1 MSNPFHQD
9 NASQQGDDLTLA
21 QVAQPESS
29 FAYSEPDYTPPIGIA
44 YLLILTTGFAIYFA
58 LESFFGRF
66 EQAATI
72 AQFVEWSSLVLYAIC
87 FAMTFASIWLF
98 IQKKQRIGKFVTQ
111 PGHKLFLFLS
121 IYFVLEFFPR
131 IARHFF
137 LMEEAGFLTNEDS
150 IKYFLLASALFCLII
165 AIIAMVFVVFVR
177 QRWRWVFVGLFLAWM
192 LNMFSDILSANRF
205 ANQGR
210 NSFLNFE
217 IAIFFNE
224 WSYLVS
230 IGIIS
235 IPFFAAVL
243 IDLVKQP
250 KRDWVHWAGVLT
262 FGFTMVLLPALVRIY
277 FMFFFDPY

>member
-121 IYFVLEFFPR
+121 IYFVLQFFPR

-137 LMEEAGFLTNEDS
+137 LMEEAGFLTNEFS
-150 IKYFLLASALFCLII
+150 SCQRPFLFDHCDHSHGLCSVCTTMVALGVC
-165 AIIAMVFVVFVR
+165 
-177 QRWRWVFVGLFLAWM
+177 W
-192 LNMFSDILSANRF
+192 
-205 ANQGR
+205 
-210 NSFLNFE
+210 
-217 IAIFFNE
+217 
-224 WSYLVS
+224 
-230 IGIIS
+230 IIS
-235 IPFFAAVL
+235 RLDVEHVFRHSFCESFCES
-243 IDLVKQP
+243 
-250 KRDWVHWAGVLT
+250 G
-262 FGFTMVLLPALVRIY
+262 
-277 FMFFFDPY
+277 